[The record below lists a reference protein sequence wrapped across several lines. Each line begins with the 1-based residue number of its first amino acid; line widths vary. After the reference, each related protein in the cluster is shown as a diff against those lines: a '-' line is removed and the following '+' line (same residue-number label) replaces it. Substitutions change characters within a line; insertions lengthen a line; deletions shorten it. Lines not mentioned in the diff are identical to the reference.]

1 MSNFD
6 NDDFA
11 EQVYDEIM
19 EMSVGAFIEKYG
31 FSEVEDL
38 VIDAVDIEFEI
49 RGE

>member
-19 EMSVGAFIEKYG
+19 EMTVGEFIEKYG

-38 VIDAVDIEFEI
+38 IIDAVDIEFEI